1 MSHQSTVL
9 TLYRRILR
17 AAQSFPSIKRDSIIR
32 DIKAEFREHRALTD
46 DSLIQQRIQ
55 VAQRSLEDLES
66 YVGMSKGGPDIS
78 HTLRGS
84 CA

>member
-1 MSHQSTVL
+1 MSSQSTVL

-32 DIKAEFREHRALTD
+32 DIKTEFREHRALTD
-46 DSLIQQRIQ
+46 EAVIQQRIQ

-66 YVGMSKGGPDIS
+66 YAGMSKGGPDIS

-84 CA
+84 CT

>member
-1 MSHQSTVL
+1 MSSQSTVL

-32 DIKAEFREHRALTD
+32 DIKTEFREHRALTD
-46 DSLIQQRIQ
+46 DSVIQQRIQ
-55 VAQRSLEDLES
+55 VARRSLEDLES
-66 YVGMSKGGPDIS
+66 YVGMSKGGSDIS

-84 CA
+84 CT

>member
-1 MSHQSTVL
+1 MSNHSTVI

-17 AAQSFPSIKRDSIIR
+17 AAQSFPSIKRDSIIQ

-46 DSLIQQRIQ
+46 DAVIQQRIQ
-55 VAQRSLEDLES
+55 VARRSLEDLES
-66 YVGMSKGGPDIS
+66 YVGMSSGGPDIS

-84 CA
+84 CS